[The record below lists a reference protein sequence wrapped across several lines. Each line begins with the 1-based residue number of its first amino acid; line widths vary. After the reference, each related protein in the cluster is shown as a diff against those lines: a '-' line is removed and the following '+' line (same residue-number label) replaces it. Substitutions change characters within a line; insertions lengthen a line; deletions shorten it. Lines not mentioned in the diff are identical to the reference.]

1 MDRQGRDGEVK
12 QSVSAPGWRTAFAG
26 ATEQWTQRV
35 GALSLVPGLLRQL
48 GLDPETLLASASLPP
63 TALDHPDNRVSY
75 SAVGRLL
82 TESARQ
88 AGRPEFGLLAGQLWS
103 LDHMGL
109 LGQLIRH
116 SATLGE
122 ALRTLSVYHRLNS
135 EGGAV
140 FLRRDGDTVTLGY
153 AIFQPNYEGV
163 GESYDAVMACA
174 CNFVR
179 ELVGAHWHPLKVV
192 LARAQ
197 PADLRP
203 YREFFRAHV
212 RFDSDHTGLQIPRRL
227 MNRPLAAADPGVRR
241 ALQAQ
246 IEAATATDLVVRLH
260 RALRLLLLY
269 GDSSGDHIA
278 QQLAM
283 HRRTLNR
290 RLQAQGT
297 TFQEVLDG
305 VRWEI
310 SRQLLANT
318 GVPLKEV
325 AAAAGYADT
334 SVFVRAFRRWSGTTP
349 ARWRERANGAASS

>member
-1 MDRQGRDGEVK
+1 MK
-12 QSVSAPGWRTAFAG
+12 QSAAASGWTAALAG

-35 GALSLVPGLLRQL
+35 GALSFVPGLLRQL
-48 GLDPETLLASASLPP
+48 GVAPEPLLASGGLAP
-63 TALDHPDNRVSY
+63 TALDHPDNRVPY
-75 SAVGRLL
+75 SAVGRLFA
-82 TESARQ
+82 ESARR
-88 AGRPEFGLLAGQLWS
+88 AGRPEFGLLAGRLWT
-103 LDHMGL
+103 LEHMGL
-109 LGQLIRH
+109 VGQLMRH
-116 SATLGE
+116 SPTLGD

-153 AIFQPNYEGV
+153 AIFQPRLEGV
-163 GESYDAVMACA
+163 GHLYDGVMACG

-179 ELVGAHWHPLKVV
+179 ELVGAHWRPLRVL

-197 PADLRP
+197 PADSRP

-212 RFDSDHTGLQIPRRL
+212 RFNSDHTGLHISAHL
-227 MNRPLAAADPGVRR
+227 MDRPLAGADPHVLR

-246 IEAATATDLVVRLH
+246 IDAATAADLVVRLH

-269 GDSSGDHIA
+269 GDSSGDHVA
-278 QQLAM
+278 QQLTM

-310 SRQLLANT
+310 ARQLLANT
-318 GVPLKEV
+318 SVSLHEV
-325 AAAAGYADT
+325 AAATGYADT
-334 SVFVRAFRRWSGTTP
+334 STFVRAFRRWSGGTTP
-349 ARWRERANGAASS
+349 AKWRDDQGTQTALRS